1 MQRGTLRKEYGG
13 WYLRFW
19 EPTTDGRRKRCVRL
33 APIDE
38 DHPDEASVALLA
50 AQVLDPFNRKQITP
64 ESSMTVAKFIEEV
77 YLPHVRRELRPST
90 AKDYDDVF
98 RVHLR
103 DRLGDIRLRDFRTLH
118 GQRILRDVEGVGHT
132 SRLRIKSFLSG
143 VFKHARREGILDT
156 ANPMVDTSVPGR
168 TVRRRMPAYDM
179 EQIEAMLGFLPEP
192 SRTIVAVAALTGL
205 RLSELRGLQWR
216 DYDGE
221 SIAVTRTVW
230 RTHVGAP
237 KTADSEARVPVL
249 PVLKNV
255 LDRYRNGAADDAF
268 IFTGERGKPMNL
280 ANLARRVIIPSLK
293 ANEIPWL
300 GWHGFRRGLA
310 TNLYTL
316 GVPAKVIQGI
326 LRHSDVKTT
335 MGIYVQ
341 RVDSE
346 AVEALRKLE
355 DVLAPFGVIVEG
367 TRSGNERKSSTST
380 KPA

>member
-1 MQRGTLRKEYGG
+1 MQRGTLRKEFGA
-13 WYLRFW
+13 WYLRYW
-19 EPTTDGRRKRCVRL
+19 EPLPDGRRKRCVRL
-33 APIDE
+33 APCDE

-50 AQVLDPFNRKQITP
+50 AQVLDPFNRKQVSP
-64 ESSMTVAKFIEEV
+64 ESAMTVAKFIEEV
-77 YLPHVRRELRPST
+77 YLPHARRELRPST
-90 AKDYDDVF
+90 AKDYADVF

-103 DRLGDIRLRDFRTLH
+103 DRLGEIRLRDFRTMH
-118 GQRILRDVEGVGHT
+118 GQKILRDVEGVGHT

-156 ANPMVDTSVPGR
+156 ANPMVDVSVPGR
-168 TVRRRMPAYDM
+168 TVRRRMPAYDVN
-179 EQIEAMLGFLPEP
+179 QIEAMLGFLPEP
-192 SRTIVAVAALTGL
+192 SRTIVATAALTGL

-221 SIAVTRTVW
+221 SIAVTRTIW
-230 RTHVGAP
+230 RTHIGAP

-249 PVLKNV
+249 PVLRAV
-255 LDRYRNGAADDAF
+255 LDRYRNGAAGDSY

-280 ANLARRVIIPSLK
+280 ANLARRVIIPSL
-293 ANEIPWL
+293 NENDVPWL

-316 GVPAKVIQGI
+316 GIPPKVIQGI

-335 MGIYVQ
+335 MANYVQ

-355 DVLAPFGVIVEG
+355 DVLAPFGTIPLG
-367 TRSGNERKSSTST
+367 TRSGNDRKASTPK